1 MFKSIRLTVLSL
13 IALAVV
19 SPRILAQVQPS
30 DGVTSLNEN
39 PLQIAILH
47 WCKTNRVTQFKVGD
61 APIRVA
67 FDGGNLWVVNNGSNN
82 VTKLRTSDGTNLGT
96 FPVGAGPQG
105 VAFDGAHIWVLN
117 NGSNN
122 VTKLGASDGGNLG
135 RFSVGIGPTGAY
147 SGRSRSA
154 FRGNVDHDSGLKPIS
169 ARVWPEG

>member
-1 MFKSIRLTVLSL
+1 VFKSIRLTVLSL

-82 VTKLRTSDGTNLGT
+82 VTQIADQRWHQPWNVPCGSRSSRCSLRWCPHLGT
-96 FPVGAGPQG
+96 
-105 VAFDGAHIWVLN
+105 
-117 NGSNN
+117 
-122 VTKLGASDGGNLG
+122 
-135 RFSVGIGPTGAY
+135 
-147 SGRSRSA
+147 
-154 FRGNVDHDSGLKPIS
+154 
-169 ARVWPEG
+169 E